1 MIREFRAHLA
11 AHPTAL
17 AREAVGLAGLVVTI
31 LAALFLPVLV

>member
-1 MIREFRAHLA
+1 MIREFRTLLRS
-11 AHPTAL
+11 HPEAL